1 MDTNTK
7 RPGEKVIVGGYSG
20 FADKIYASDCLNQMN
35 TKKRIGG
42 SPAFLATAAL

>member
-1 MDTNTK
+1 MDTNSK
-7 RPGEKVIVGGYSG
+7 RPGETVIVGGYSG
-20 FADKIYASDCLNQMN
+20 FADKLYASDCLNQMN